1 MLFLAESHGR
11 LPVGATTFKFPVST
25 KVLGTTKIRGHGGR
39 LNPALQLEEVVFT
52 AYYPAD
58 VKGNNIKKGLD
69 WLLRPLRASLHGYAR
84 YAGVS
89 PWFLWPIVYLYGT
102 LLKIPVYSNAPLLR
116 QRPTPSHGYTR
127 SESQPWPLVIF
138 SHGLGGSRTAYSQL
152 CTRLASSGRVVL
164 AVQHRDGSGHAF
176 IPSTTGLGLYV
187 KEKDLIW
194 TSDDENTMD
203 KFREQQLAF
212 RRHEIYLAFRSFKQ
226 LVQDG
231 YQGSSHGLQTIDDK
245 TIDWSSWTSGDDS
258 KAVECDKDV
267 LLAGHSFGGATVA
280 TKQFTIL
287 STDPPADVSA
297 PIPVHKALIL
307 DPWLEPIPSPGPC
320 PPPQGPGD
328 ALPQLLVINSERF
341 SLWKDHFTRLIDV
354 VQAWEPEKRR
364 VLTILRSQ
372 HDSFSD
378 FPLLPLVSRRAARI
392 VMDRIME
399 LSEAFIDGDVDTFV
413 DETATRKMEIRKI
426 GKKPDGS
433 PQRQFVG
440 ESDPAAS
447 DTSIPLFKSIGLSQ
461 AKAAEAAKNAKSA
474 NVLHNLIVSYDLT
487 KAHLDEKQ
495 ATLVTALAGQLAK
508 TESIEPSEQ
517 DFAVKAILQGK
528 LKSVDQVNAA
538 VKYLETHNAPINELE
553 FDTECGVGF
562 SITSE
567 ELFNTVTSYIR
578 ENAVTGWPYLGSV
591 ISGVKASPALR
602 WANPL
607 EIKNAVEKAFT
618 ETFGVKEAAKPK
630 AKEPKKEKAPQPTAT
645 ASETGAGSS
654 SSNRK
659 PVFEEGFLGALH
671 KPGENP
677 QNSPELREQHLRAT
691 DGQVW
696 TRFPPEPNGYLHIGH
711 SKAIFVNFGYAAH
724 HGGKCYL
731 RFDDTNPEK
740 EEARYFESI
749 IEVVRWLG
757 FEPWKITYSSDY
769 FDQLYELAIEL
780 IKRDKAYVCH
790 CTQEQIKADRGEKV
804 SAPKACVH
812 RSRPIQESLDEF
824 KKMADGYYRPKEAN
838 LRMKMDLTDGNPQ
851 MWDLTAYRILDAD
864 HHRTKDKWKIYPT
877 YDYTHCLV
885 DSFENISH
893 SLCTTEFIASRQSYE
908 WLCDALDVYKPR
920 QSEFGRLNLQGT
932 INSKRKILQLVDE
945 GYVSGWDDPRLYTL
959 IALRRRG
966 VPPGAILSFVST
978 LGVSTAASNI
988 QIARFEQTVRQ
999 YLEGSA
1005 PRLFMVMRP
1014 LKVVIENVPDD
1025 YLVMV
1030 DKPFHPKNPQL
1041 GSSQIP
1047 FTRTI
1052 YIDADDFR
1060 LEDSKDYFR
1069 LAPGKSVGLFQAP
1082 YPITCT
1088 SYKTDSTTGEVTEV
1102 FCRLEDSGSPPK
1114 PKAYIQWVAEHAP
1127 SGSPVRID
1135 ETRIFHPLFESDNP
1149 LAAVPDF
1156 RADINPNSME
1166 VVKGAMVE
1174 VSFWPLAK
1182 RSIAD
1187 ALEEARA
1194 RSAKAK
1200 AIQGAGSRD
1209 ADTPEVTPEQLV
1221 GKECVRFQGLRVAYL
1236 AVDADSRLGA
1246 LEEPSD
1252 VTPGIRQ
1259 GDYLVLNRI
1268 ASLKEDAGKGM

>member
-1 MLFLAESHGR
+1 M
-11 LPVGATTFKFPVST
+11 
-25 KVLGTTKIRGHGGR
+25 
-39 LNPALQLEEVVFT
+39 
-52 AYYPAD
+52 
-58 VKGNNIKKGLD
+58 
-69 WLLRPLRASLHGYAR
+69 
-84 YAGVS
+84 
-89 PWFLWPIVYLYGT
+89 
-102 LLKIPVYSNAPLLR
+102 AP
-116 QRPTPSHGYTR
+116 P
-127 SESQPWPLVIF
+127 
-138 SHGLGGSRTAYSQL
+138 
-152 CTRLASSGRVVL
+152 
-164 AVQHRDGSGHAF
+164 
-176 IPSTTGLGLYV
+176 
-187 KEKDLIW
+187 K
-194 TSDDENTMD
+194 
-203 KFREQQLAF
+203 
-212 RRHEIYLAFRSFKQ
+212 
-226 LVQDG
+226 
-231 YQGSSHGLQTIDDK
+231 
-245 TIDWSSWTSGDDS
+245 
-258 KAVECDKDV
+258 
-267 LLAGHSFGGATVA
+267 
-280 TKQFTIL
+280 
-287 STDPPADVSA
+287 
-297 PIPVHKALIL
+297 
-307 DPWLEPIPSPGPC
+307 
-320 PPPQGPGD
+320 
-328 ALPQLLVINSERF
+328 
-341 SLWKDHFTRLIDV
+341 
-354 VQAWEPEKRR
+354 
-364 VLTILRSQ
+364 
-372 HDSFSD
+372 
-378 FPLLPLVSRRAARI
+378 
-392 VMDRIME
+392 
-399 LSEAFIDGDVDTFV
+399 
-413 DETATRKMEIRKI
+413 
-426 GKKPDGS
+426 
-433 PQRQFVG
+433 
-440 ESDPAAS
+440 SDPAAS

-578 ENAVTGWPYLGSV
+578 ENAVTGWPNLGSV

-851 MWDLTAYRILDAD
+851 MWDLTAYRVLDAD

-908 WLCDALDVYKPR
+908 WLCDALDVYKPQ

-1156 RADINPNSME
+1156 RADINSNSME

-1194 RSAKAK
+1194 RSAKAQ